1 MDKKCTNNI
10 SSLIFDD
17 QKFIT
22 DASLGKLAKWLRL
35 LGYDTLVFPKEAGR
49 EMLRLAAAEGRIVL
63 TKRQDMLER
72 QFCGC
77 LFLVAGVDLG
87 NQLNDVISKFSLKI
101 NQQKMFGICLK
112 CNERLYPV
120 TQEEVRNL
128 VPPFVFENCTQ
139 YNKCPRCQNVYWAG
153 THQRNAW
160 QFMEQHIPCYLP

>member
-10 SSLIFDD
+10 SSLIFDN

-63 TKRQDMLER
+63 TKRHDMLER
-72 QFCGC
+72 QFCGN
-77 LFLVAGVDLG
+77 LFLVVGVDLG
-87 NQLNDVISKFSLKI
+87 SQLNDVISKFSLKI

-120 TQEEVRNL
+120 TPEEVRNL

-160 QFMEQHIPCYLP
+160 QFMKQHIPCYLP